1 MFILVEGMVA
11 NADVRS
17 DLNLLFGFNGK
28 HINSKPIVFDSFIRL
43 VSMMFVFGMMFFL
56 DMRSYCLMHVIRGD
70 DLVGIR

>member
-43 VSMMFVFGMMFFL
+43 VSMMFVFGMMFFFRYEKL
-56 DMRSYCLMHVIRGD
+56 LFDACDKGR
-70 DLVGIR
+70 